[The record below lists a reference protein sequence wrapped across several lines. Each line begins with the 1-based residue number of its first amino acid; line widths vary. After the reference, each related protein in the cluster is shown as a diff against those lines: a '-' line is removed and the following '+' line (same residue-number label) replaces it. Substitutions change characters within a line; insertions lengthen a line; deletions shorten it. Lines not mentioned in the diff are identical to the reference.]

1 MDQILRGTL
10 LPSPTEA
17 PIFGGY
23 IGIRNGKI
31 DFLSPSNSRVSEGP
45 VEDFGNQ
52 WILPGLIDTHC
63 HMVFRGDGHW
73 SDGYIDENTT
83 ERLLLIAAENGRRAL
98 RAGITTLRDLGA
110 PGRILFELR
119 HAAESGDIVC
129 PRLLLSGP
137 PLTPTGGH
145 GWDLGGEVDSPE
157 DIVRIIRQLGRD
169 GADVIKVMA
178 SGGGTKGTSAGSLSF
193 TRKDLQLMADTAHAR
208 GLPIVAHATCP
219 DAVRSCAEAEFDGL
233 EHVNFWEGEQLDNRY
248 CDDTV
253 ALLAEKKVV
262 VTPTLQA
269 SYRTARELRGQTPVQ
284 QSRRHQLVDDA
295 FTNFKR
301 MLHHDLAWVAGSDA
315 GYMINPFGD
324 LALGLRLMVD
334 NGMTTAEALA
344 SATTR
349 SAAALGLSEQVGQ
362 LIPGF
367 DADILVIESNP
378 LESIDALQSVRA
390 VYTRGQRVR

>member
-1 MDQILRGTL
+1 MDRILRGTL

-17 PIFGGY
+17 PIVGGT
-23 IGIRNGKI
+23 IGIQDGKI
-31 DFLSPSNSRVSEGP
+31 GFIHSSVSAVPEGP
-45 VEDFGNQ
+45 VEDYGTQ

-63 HMVFRGDGHW
+63 HMIFRGDGQW
-73 SDGYIDENTT
+73 SNGYIDENST

-98 RAGITTLRDLGA
+98 DAGITTLRDLGA

-119 HAAESGDIVC
+119 DAAESGDILC
-129 PRLLLSGP
+129 PRILLSGP

-157 DIVRIIRQLGRD
+157 DIVKTIRRLGRD

-193 TRKDLQLMADTAHAR
+193 ARKDLQLMADTAHAR

-219 DAVRSCAEAEFDGL
+219 DAVLSCAEAGFDGL
-233 EHVNFWEGEQLDNRY
+233 EHVNFWEGEQLNNRY

-262 VTPTLQA
+262 VAPTLQA
-269 SYRTARELRGQTPVQ
+269 SYRTARELQDQTQAQ
-284 QSRRHQLVDDA
+284 QNRRNKLVTDA
-295 FTNFKR
+295 FANFKR
-301 MLHHDLAWVAGSDA
+301 MLVHNLTWVAGSDA

-334 NGMTTAEALA
+334 NGMTTTEALT

-349 SAAALGLSEQVGQ
+349 SAAALGLSEKIGQ
-362 LIPGF
+362 LAPGL
-367 DADILVIESNP
+367 DADIMVVESNP
-378 LESIDALQSVRA
+378 LESIDALRSVTA
-390 VYTRGQRVR
+390 VYARGQKVR